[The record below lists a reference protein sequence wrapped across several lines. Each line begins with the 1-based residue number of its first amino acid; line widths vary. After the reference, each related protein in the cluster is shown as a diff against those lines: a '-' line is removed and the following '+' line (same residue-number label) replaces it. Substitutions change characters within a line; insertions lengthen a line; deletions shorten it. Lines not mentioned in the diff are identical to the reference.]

1 MADTFETGGG
11 VVLRSPQ
18 GYSFDLPDFTDLIL
32 DMRQDPTDADTI
44 LKIIETHKQ
53 QRSRMLHNYRRY
65 KTDVTGV
72 PIFSRSFERDMTIDN
87 RINNDYFSEVVD
99 IKTGYFAGKTAAY
112 SYDKNEPGYE
122 AALAQLSDFLERN
135 RIPDVNMETTK
146 YCAIAGYAARLLY
159 IDPQGNDRIMYIPGH
174 QAILLNEDGNIN
186 ETEFGIRYYGEE
198 KQYVIHVYTDTM
210 RYKYKQDGERLNLL
224 EEMPHGFALCPLIGY
239 ANNDELMGDVDK
251 VLTIIDAIDR
261 TTSDVNSEIEAFR
274 LAYLLFLGY
283 DITQEQLDQMK
294 NNGALGVPADG
305 LPGATREVK
314 FLEKNLNDKAIEN
327 HLNRLHDAVY
337 RFTGTPDL
345 ADEAFSGSQSGESL
359 KFKLFGLETKC
370 ARFEQKFKA
379 ADTRM
384 FEVMATKWRVSGL
397 IIDPFKVFAEF
408 KRNFPQNIL
417 HDAQVQKEL
426 NGLMSTQTRLG
437 LFPGIDDVE
446 YEMAL
451 MDKERDEMGGLFDE
465 DVTDDVEVRE

>member
-1 MADTFETGGG
+1 
-11 VVLRSPQ
+11 
-18 GYSFDLPDFTDLIL
+18 
-32 DMRQDPTDADTI
+32 
-44 LKIIETHKQ
+44 
-53 QRSRMLHNYRRY
+53 
-65 KTDVTGV
+65 
-72 PIFSRSFERDMTIDN
+72 
-87 RINNDYFSEVVD
+87 
-99 IKTGYFAGKTAAY
+99 
-112 SYDKNEPGYE
+112 
-122 AALAQLSDFLERN
+122 
-135 RIPDVNMETTK
+135 
-146 YCAIAGYAARLLY
+146 
-159 IDPQGNDRIMYIPGH
+159 
-174 QAILLNEDGNIN
+174 
-186 ETEFGIRYYGEE
+186 
-198 KQYVIHVYTDTM
+198 
-210 RYKYKQDGERLNLL
+210 
-224 EEMPHGFALCPLIGY
+224 MPHGFALCPLIGY

-446 YEMAL
+446 YEMTL

-465 DVTDDVEVRE
+465 DVTDNVEVRE